1 MGITRRGP
9 PTAIISELKSTY
21 NIPNFVETGT
31 FLGDTAYWA
40 SKNFQYV
47 FTVEFSDTIYQQAIQ
62 KYGSVGNITFLYGHT
77 REKLKEIVSRIE
89 TPAVFWLDAHWSGDQ
104 TYGELDECPVLDEID
119 IINQFRNDS
128 FIFIDDA
135 RLFLSSPPQ
144 PHRADQWPD
153 ITAVLSALN
162 AGESRYIVVI
172 EDVIIAV
179 PEFAKPH
186 MIRSCQEINTAI
198 WHERIKRVQKSGW
211 KKRAECI
218 YHRMTAGF
226 RK

>member
-1 MGITRRGP
+1 
-9 PTAIISELKSTY
+9 
-21 NIPNFVETGT
+21 
-31 FLGDTAYWA
+31 
-40 SKNFQYV
+40 
-47 FTVEFSDTIYQQAIQ
+47 
-62 KYGSVGNITFLYGHT
+62 
-77 REKLKEIVSRIE
+77 
-89 TPAVFWLDAHWSGDQ
+89 
-104 TYGELDECPVLDEID
+104 VLDEID

-135 RLFLSSPPQ
+135 RLFLSPPPQ

-198 WHERIKRVQKSGW
+198 WHERMTRVQKSGW